1 MLKLSLKQCIGLI
14 LLLSLIILP
23 FWRNASNNIYEPVE
37 INDSTIGFYQSTTC
51 NMSLINVVKKNLQN
65 DLDLRF
71 NNNNYAGLECFGK
84 VTGLDKVGNIYI
96 LSIGTNSNITIIIQ
110 SLMWISILFI
120 ISNFNVQLK
129 EINFIYVIILSLFF
143 TFQQFSEDR
152 FYLQENKYFDI
163 SMSIDNYYLIN
174 IFLSFYLVVVLISL
188 FIENNE

>member
-1 MLKLSLKQCIGLI
+1 MLQLFFLEQLKQQ
-14 LLLSLIILP
+14 
-23 FWRNASNNIYEPVE
+23 SNEPVE

-110 SLMWISILFI
+110 SLIWIS
-120 ISNFNVQLK
+120 SPTSV
-129 EINFIYVIILSLFF
+129 
-143 TFQQFSEDR
+143 
-152 FYLQENKYFDI
+152 
-163 SMSIDNYYLIN
+163 LIN
-174 IFLSFYLVVVLISL
+174 PIPPESTPTQPESTPTRPESAFNIGL
-188 FIENNE
+188 

>member
-23 FWRNASNNIYEPVE
+23 FWRDASNNIYEPVE

-110 SLMWISILFI
+110 SLIWISILFI

-174 IFLSFYLVVVLISL
+174 IFLSSLIFL
-188 FIENNE
+188 KNM